1 MFFLL
6 CLSKKMEEEMLNQQE
21 LFSFMDKITQ
31 INAFNLNEYQD
42 KFYFQKKV
50 QQRFPE
56 FTAMEIYSTINN
68 LLVLS
73 MSYNRKNFIKQ
84 LSEKLFAIYKLKENE
99 FISR

>member
-1 MFFLL
+1 MEGKV
-6 CLSKKMEEEMLNQQE
+6 LSQQE
-21 LFSFMDKITQ
+21 LYSFMDKITQ

-56 FTAMEIYSTINN
+56 FTAMEIYSAINN

-73 MSYNRKNFIKQ
+73 LNYNRKNFIKQ
-84 LSEKLFAIYKLKENE
+84 LSEKLFAIYRLKENE
-99 FISR
+99 FVSR